1 MRGLLMR
8 GTEKALLDT
17 DRDRVIG
24 ALIAHHIVRSRVDCC
39 LHYTVCR
46 CCVKTHTAGK
56 NKVLNTARD
65 ESGTSAQVSL
75 NERNAVK
82 AMADAGSK
90 GSFINISQI
99 LACVGQQNV
108 EGQRIPYGF
117 KRRTLP
123 HFAKVR
129 ESWRQRRRQACMQAA
144 SRGPV
149 GLSVRPTVLRPVH
162 CFCVARRTRT
172 YRLFGRRDG
181 LTQLSYGK
189 LREVCD
195 TG

>member
-1 MRGLLMR
+1 MPSSFTSFVPILSLL
-8 GTEKALLDT
+8 LLLLPHAFIT
-17 DRDRVIG
+17 HILCSHPFVFLLLLLLLLHASVTHVFSPHLFG
-24 ALIAHHIVRSRVDCC
+24 AAVAV
-39 LHYTVCR
+39 VA
-46 CCVKTHTAGK
+46 VAMK
-56 NKVLNTARD
+56 KVLNTARD

-123 HFAKVR
+123 HFAKAR
-129 ESWRQRRRQACMQAA
+129 LA
-144 SRGPV
+144 SSCCLCLPAS
-149 GLSVRPTVLRPVH
+149 LSVCLSVLCSAVEEHNAVFTTRGGRTWAEARFHVRP
-162 CFCVARRTRT
+162 
-172 YRLFGRRDG
+172 
-181 LTQLSYGK
+181 
-189 LREVCD
+189 
-195 TG
+195 

>member
-1 MRGLLMR
+1 MVCVAPTYPPPFPFSFAACL
-8 GTEKALLDT
+8 
-17 DRDRVIG
+17 RDAVTP
-24 ALIAHHIVRSRVDCC
+24 A
-39 LHYTVCR
+39 
-46 CCVKTHTAGK
+46 
-56 NKVLNTARD
+56 KVLNTARD

-123 HFAKVR
+123 HFAKVGGAR
-129 ESWRQRRRQACMQAA
+129 
-144 SRGPV
+144 
-149 GLSVRPTVLRPVH
+149 LSVVAVIGHVRALRSLTLTLVLREDV
-162 CFCVARRTRT
+162 CVCAR
-172 YRLFGRRDG
+172 LC
-181 LTQLSYGK
+181 LCLSCQLS
-189 LREVCD
+189 LFCLSV
-195 TG
+195 

>member
-1 MRGLLMR
+1 M
-8 GTEKALLDT
+8 
-17 DRDRVIG
+17 
-24 ALIAHHIVRSRVDCC
+24 
-39 LHYTVCR
+39 
-46 CCVKTHTAGK
+46 
-56 NKVLNTARD
+56 LNTARD

-123 HFAKVR
+123 HFAKVCR
-129 ESWRQRRRQACMQAA
+129 VC
-144 SRGPV
+144 
-149 GLSVRPTVLRPVH
+149 L
-162 CFCVARRTRT
+162 C
-172 YRLFGRRDG
+172 
-181 LTQLSYGK
+181 
-189 LREVCD
+189 LRECEYECECECEC
-195 TG
+195 